1 MAPSTACARDTAA
14 AKSAAHAVPTTHAVA
29 TAEPLARSA
38 TDVAGLADGG
48 VAPANAAPSTD
59 PLAAGP
65 MRIDITKRDATPSEA
80 SCDRACELSSS
91 SEVSLL
97 PKVVMRTLVAMPVVG
112 TYFITPVTIG
122 VTVAP
127 VEGLPALTFAVKPTK
142 IAQGSGLVAIGR
154 F

>member
-1 MAPSTACARDTAA
+1 
-14 AKSAAHAVPTTHAVA
+14 
-29 TAEPLARSA
+29 
-38 TDVAGLADGG
+38 
-48 VAPANAAPSTD
+48 VAPPTD
-59 PLAAGP
+59 PLAADLL
-65 MRIDITKRDATPSEA
+65 RVDIMKRDAASIEA

-112 TYFITPVTIG
+112 TYVITPVTTG

-142 IAQGSGLVAIGR
+142 IAQGSGRVARAR